1 MKTFRK
7 SSNQKE
13 VINIKHT
20 LAIFMTVS
28 VAIVLTTILAFAGV
42 YFTTLLFIVIFA
54 EAVTYNLTKQVYEV
68 LKKTEC

>member
-54 EAVTYNLTKQVYEV
+54 EAITYNLTKQVYEV

>member
-28 VAIVLTTILAFAGV
+28 VAIVLTTILAFAGM
-42 YFTTLLFIVIFA
+42 YFTTILFIVILA
-54 EAVTYNLTKQVYEV
+54 EVVTYNGTKAIYEA